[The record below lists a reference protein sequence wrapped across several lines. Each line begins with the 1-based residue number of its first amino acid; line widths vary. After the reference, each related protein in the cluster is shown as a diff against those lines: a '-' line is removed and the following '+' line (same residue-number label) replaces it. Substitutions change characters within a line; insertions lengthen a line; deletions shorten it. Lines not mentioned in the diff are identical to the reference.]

1 MDILTD
7 KSYRDY
13 DYISRYSNFPYYYNI
28 EDNKYIYGL
37 TSQLKDSIPYIL
49 HKVAVNDTY
58 DNISLNYYNSP
69 TFFWIICDF
78 NKIQDPFT
86 NPIPGTYLKIPNISG
101 LSFEV

>member
-13 DYISRYSNFPYYYNI
+13 DYISRYASFPYYYNR
-28 EDNKYIYGL
+28 EDNKYIYGI
-37 TSQLKDSIPYIL
+37 TSQLKSTIPYIL

-58 DNISLNYYNSP
+58 DSIALAYYNSP

-86 NPIPGTYLKIPNISG
+86 DPVVGEYLKIPNISG